1 MVNDYYMWC
10 KYMTF
15 IIDMEKTIWRKNGR
29 IQKRGHLPKEVYMM
43 GRTAFGYEGIVG
55 KSVEVDLY
63 GTTLLCDEC
72 KSIVRYNRNGLA
84 ECEKCGLIHYQFR
97 NQKKISA
104 KLNIV
109 SEFINI
115 DKYGFTS
122 EDKDILNKIRR

>member
-1 MVNDYYMWC
+1 MA
-10 KYMTF
+10 F
-15 IIDMEKTIWRKNGR
+15 IIDMEKMIWRKNGR
-29 IQKRGHLPKEVYMM
+29 MQNNGRLPKEVRMM
-43 GRTAFGYEGIVG
+43 GRGAFGYEGIIG

-72 KSIVRYNRNGLA
+72 KSIVRYNKDGFA
-84 ECEKCGLIHYQFR
+84 ECEKCGLIHYQFQ
-97 NQKKISA
+97 NQKKISV

-109 SEFINI
+109 SEFTNI